1 MGLLADR
8 VAVVTGGGDIGS
20 AVMAAMCEHGA
31 RVTVWDRHRQAL
43 EGLPEGVIGRVV
55 DVTSD
60 SEVASAVEASVRS
73 YGSIDILVNSA
84 GVLTSSAVAEMST
97 DMWQQTID
105 VNLSGVFR
113 CCRAVVANMIENG
126 SGSIINV
133 SSTGGLRG
141 AADLAHYCASK
152 FGVIGLS
159 ESLAREVGQ
168 YGVRVNCI
176 CPGAVESEM
185 NTATLAA
192 MAHRAG
198 RPYQAVQDSII
209 ENTALRRLVQP
220 ADVANAAVFLASDLS
235 SCITGIALPVSGGLF

>member
-1 MGLLADR
+1 M
-8 VAVVTGGGDIGS
+8 AVVTGGGDIGGAVAS
-20 AVMAAMCEHGA
+20 ALTRHGA
-31 RVTVWDRHRQAL
+31 RVTVWDRYAHAI
-43 EGLPEGVIGRVV
+43 ESLPEGVAGSAV

-60 SEVASAVEASVRS
+60 DDVASATDEVIRVEGR
-73 YGSIDILVNSA
+73 IDVLVNTA
-84 GVLTSSAVAEMST
+84 GILTSAAVADMST
-97 DMWQQTID
+97 ELWQQTIE

-113 CCRAVVANMIENG
+113 CCRAVVVHMIDRG
-126 SGSIINV
+126 SGSIVNI
-133 SSTGGLRG
+133 SSTGGLHG

-159 ESLAREVGQ
+159 ESLAREAGQ
-168 YGVRVNCI
+168 HGVRVNCI

-192 MAHRAG
+192 MARRAE
-198 RPYQAVQDSII
+198 RSYEVVEESII
-209 ENTALRRLVQP
+209 ANTALRCLVQP